1 MQILY
6 NMNLKNLFQILLIL
20 LIVIIIALFYFNF
33 FRTNK
38 KESIT
43 ESDQLELNERIYN
56 EELSNELIN
65 IEYNSADNDG
75 NQYYINAERAFIKNI
90 ENENII
96 NMEKVVSI
104 INLQNK
110 GIVNVYADNAIYNK
124 INNNTYFS
132 KDVRIEY
139 LDNLIYSENLDLMFT
154 DKISKVYNNVV
165 FKNNNLNLFTDKI
178 SINMVTGNI
187 KFDMYNN
194 LDKVRL
200 ITEYEFI
207 N

>member
-1 MQILY
+1 
-6 NMNLKNLFQILLIL
+6 MNLKNLFQILLIL

-154 DKISKVYNNVV
+154 DKISKVYNNVI

-178 SINMVTGNI
+178 SIDMVTGNI
-187 KFDMYNN
+187 KFDMFNN